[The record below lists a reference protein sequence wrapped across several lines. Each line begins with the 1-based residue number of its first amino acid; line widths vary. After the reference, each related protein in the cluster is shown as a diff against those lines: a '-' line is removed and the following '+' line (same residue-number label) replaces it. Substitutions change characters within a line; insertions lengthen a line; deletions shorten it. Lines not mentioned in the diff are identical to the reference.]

1 MVDVES
7 PDETDETGVDEG
19 MARAGAA
26 AAARRREL
34 DISQRSLASEGII
47 NAGALIAFEK
57 GRSWP
62 REATRAKLEE
72 LLRWPPGT
80 IERIRYGSSAAAQR
94 PPDPQAADEGSLIAQ
109 AIDTALGAMAATID
123 SLPPT
128 DHPTFTPRLT
138 AILSDLRQLEQV
150 AARATQIGRMTPPLL
165 KALSTVR
172 RRIDE
177 LTMHGATSP
186 NATIGQL
193 LYAARRRANLTI
205 AETAQAAGVAEESVI
220 AAESGK
226 FIPLPEL
233 GRLAALVDQLDWR

>member
-1 MVDVES
+1 
-7 PDETDETGVDEG
+7 
-19 MARAGAA
+19 
-26 AAARRREL
+26 
-34 DISQRSLASEGII
+34 
-47 NAGALIAFEK
+47 
-57 GRSWP
+57 
-62 REATRAKLEE
+62 
-72 LLRWPPGT
+72 
-80 IERIRYGSSAAAQR
+80 
-94 PPDPQAADEGSLIAQ
+94 
-109 AIDTALGAMAATID
+109 
-123 SLPPT
+123 
-128 DHPTFTPRLT
+128 
-138 AILSDLRQLEQV
+138 
-150 AARATQIGRMTPPLL
+150 L

-177 LTMHGATSP
+177 LTMHGATAP